1 MKTTGTGHTDIVEA
15 RRFIF
20 EQMVA
25 LSKGKITLDV
35 AIAQGKLASHL
46 MEGYRIQVKAMEIMS
61 TSAKD
66 LATTTVK
73 TLK

>member
-1 MKTTGTGHTDIVEA
+1 MSKSVKGHEDIIEA

-20 EQMVA
+20 NQMVA

-61 TSAKD
+61 TSHKS
-66 LATTTVK
+66 LATTTIRE
-73 TLK
+73 LE